1 MKDVIYS
8 DWSKQVKKAM
18 IDADL
23 DTNDIADKFKWTRQ
37 YVSAI
42 INGRMYQREAV
53 GSISM
58 YLGIE
63 VPNGAASTL
72 AKKKHLPDAT
82 EKYYGFN
89 SEVTEGEVLAKM
101 SEQKSVGRSLKMP
114 NLGGSKHISIE

>member
-1 MKDVIYS
+1 MKNVIYS

-42 INGRMYQREAV
+42 INGRMYQKEAV

-58 YLGIE
+58 YLGVKIPE
-63 VPNGAASTL
+63 GAASTL
-72 AKKKHLPDAT
+72 ARKKI
-82 EKYYGFN
+82 
-89 SEVTEGEVLAKM
+89 EGIKE
-101 SEQKSVGRSLKMP
+101 
-114 NLGGSKHISIE
+114 